1 MNTLTEIPWRA
12 LYKITV
18 PVLKSNVRGTII
30 RLLLT
35 IFALMMTNIGLD
47 MLGNWLSGEVAKYVR
62 LWDLKEFSIFFAL
75 SVLVVWTTGPV
86 QVFAAQFRTQV
97 ALVWRDWF
105 SGSLIHAW
113 YDAATR
119 PFFWIISRRKD
130 VANPDQRMTQDPDS
144 FANSTI
150 GLLFSFV
157 DAFSRM
163 ISWGAILI
171 TLSYFLTGAA
181 VFCAVI
187 SSIVT
192 VLIGKSLVYL
202 TNQLM
207 DTEAELRV
215 AAGRAR
221 DNAESIAFGHGEAVA
236 ESLVKQ
242 KLARVILTLME
253 IMRVNRNIQLFT
265 TTWNLT
271 MPLVPPA
278 IMVYMA
284 PGPIDFDLIVRAAGA
299 FTGFYNATNVFA
311 NQFGGLAS
319 YFAIVKRLGV
329 FVDAIEWA
337 GTDAQPG
344 KHLDVKIGDNIAFDK
359 ATILRADLTNVLVS
373 DLTLRVR
380 NGDSILV
387 YFTGKGAPGKTT
399 FLRTIAGI
407 VNNGT
412 SGSMERPSADQIM
425 FLTPPDLPEGTLRQA
440 LSYPKIEG
448 IEDDDRLTRTLSTV
462 GLSALISRFS
472 GWDTVVPNWKEA
484 LSTTEQ
490 QRMVL
495 ARILLQRPKYVIIDD
510 DVLDEETERLMYTT
524 LTAIEATI
532 VTTGSPVKSYQT
544 TKATGETVTVE
555 VKATIMHYVQRVLQI
570 DEDGMWKNV
579 PASEYDHD
587 AERKLFEARSS
598 ERARNR
604 MLLYRPK
611 AGETELLDQ
620 PEQLGEVQ
628 HTEAKDAGKK

>member
-1 MNTLTEIPWRA
+1 MNTLTEIPWRT
-12 LYKITV
+12 LYRIV
-18 PVLKSNVRGTII
+18 LPVLKSNVRGTII

-35 IFALMMTNIGLD
+35 IFALMMANIGLD
-47 MLGNWLSGEVAKYVR
+47 MIGNYLSGEVAKYVR
-62 LWDLKEFSIFFAL
+62 LWDLKEFSIFFGL
-75 SVLVVWTTGPV
+75 SVLVAWTTGPV

-105 SGSLIHAW
+105 SGSLLHAW
-113 YDAATR
+113 YDAITR
-119 PFFWIISRRKD
+119 PFFWIIHNRKD

-163 ISWGAILI
+163 ISWGLILV

-181 VFCAVI
+181 VFCAII

-221 DNAESIAFGHGEAVA
+221 DNAESIAFGQGEAVA

-329 FVDAIEWA
+329 FTEAIEWA
-337 GTDAQPG
+337 GKDREPG
-344 KHLDVKIGDNIAFDK
+344 KHLEVKVGEHIAFNK
-359 ATILRADLTNVLVS
+359 ATILRADSSSVLVYN
-373 DLTLRVR
+373 LTMEVCC
-380 NGDSILV
+380 GDSLLV

-399 FLRTIAGI
+399 FLKTIAGI
-407 VNNGT
+407 VNIGT
-412 SGSMERPSADQIM
+412 SGSMERPPMDKIM
-425 FLTPPDLPEGTLRQA
+425 FLTSPDLPEGTLRQT
-440 LSYPKIEG
+440 LSYPLTDPVA
-448 IEDDDRLTRTLSTV
+448 DDEHLTRALSTV
-462 GLSALISRFS
+462 GLTALIKRFG
-472 GWDTVVPNWKEA
+472 GWNTVVPNWKEV

-490 QRMVL
+490 QRIVL
-495 ARILLQRPKYVIIDD
+495 ARILLHKPKYVIIDD
-510 DVLDEETERLMYTT
+510 DVLDEETERLLYTT
-524 LTAIEATI
+524 LTAIDSTI
-532 VTTGSPVKSYQT
+532 ITTGSPVKTYQT
-544 TKATGETVTVE
+544 TNESGEAVTVE
-555 VKATIMHYVQRVLQI
+555 VPATIMHYVQKVLQI
-570 DEDGMWKNV
+570 DEDGMWEIV
-579 PASEYDHD
+579 PAAEYDHK
-587 AERKLFEARSS
+587 AERMQLDA
-598 ERARNR
+598 
-604 MLLYRPK
+604 
-611 AGETELLDQ
+611 TE
-620 PEQLGEVQ
+620 V
-628 HTEAKDAGKK
+628 HHAKE